1 MAKQRTEGTRKKDC
15 HLTLN
20 ILVFTIIISIRFYNS
35 KYEFCMYQNQL
46 QIYLCSEFCV
56 VMSVTI
62 SSSCL
67 SEGLCLICYLCQ
79 FAQWSQ
85 LHNGMCFCF
94 VFLRLVYPMLPLSL
108 DCQFLIAHS
117 VFSNFYLASEP
128 WLLCS
133 SMAKRND
140 HKTNGC
146 AAINTLHY

>member
-20 ILVFTIIISIRFYNS
+20 ILVLTIIISIRFDIIIH
-35 KYEFCMYQNQL
+35 EFCMYQNQM

-56 VMSVTI
+56 VISVTV

-79 FAQWSQ
+79 FAEQSQ
-85 LHNGMCFCF
+85 LYNVMCFCF
-94 VFLRLVYPMLPLSL
+94 VFLRLVYRMLPVSL

-117 VFSNFYLASEP
+117 VFSNFYLASEHKV
-128 WLLCS
+128 LLWPKE
-133 SMAKRND
+133 MTIRPTVAQ
-140 HKTNGC
+140 
-146 AAINTLHY
+146 L